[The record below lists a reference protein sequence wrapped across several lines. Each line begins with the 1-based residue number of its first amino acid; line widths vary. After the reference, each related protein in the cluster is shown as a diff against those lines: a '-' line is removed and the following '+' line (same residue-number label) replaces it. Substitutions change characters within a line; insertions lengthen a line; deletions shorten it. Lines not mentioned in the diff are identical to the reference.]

1 MADFLTE
8 AFLRVRERVFGKAA
22 GEDALQEAFVRLWQR
37 YDPRSSVEAEAL
49 LQRTMRNITIDAR
62 RRKRTVPLEEDA
74 SNLIAMQEESMEQAQ
89 ERERL
94 FISIEESL
102 SKNISDIQQYIIRR
116 HEYEGV
122 PLEAVARELGMKAP
136 AVRMQLSRARKA
148 IRDKYNGQTVL

>member
-8 AFLRVRERVFGKAA
+8 AFLRLRGRVFGKAA

-37 YDPRSSVEAEAL
+37 YDPHSSVEAEAL

-62 RRKRTVPLEEDA
+62 RRKRTVPFEEDT
-74 SNLIAMQEESMEQAQ
+74 SGLITEQEEPMELAQ

-94 FISIEESL
+94 FTSIEESL
-102 SKNISDIQQYIIRR
+102 RNDISDIQQYIIRR
-116 HEYEGV
+116 HEYDGV

-148 IRDKYNGQTVL
+148 IRDKYNGQKVL